1 MSSYYVGF
9 FILIFLLLKFCF
21 FSFLFLHLFPSL
33 VAQNNNNNNNRN
45 IHFRNPEADEKEKI
59 SAGRTVSSPSSSKR
73 VVRSTTTTIST
84 AVSAARSTTS
94 SSPLS
99 TTTTTTLTTRSKL
112 TKSKSDNPDESK
124 VTGAKKIF
132 QGKWQKHVAK
142 PVKEATEHYRGGEKF
157 AIPPPSPPQK
167 KNLLPKNQN

>member
-1 MSSYYVGF
+1 MLF
-9 FILIFLLLKFCF
+9 FFP
-21 FSFLFLHLFPSL
+21 FLHLFPSL
-33 VAQNNNNNNNRN
+33 VAQNNNNNNRN
-45 IHFRNPEADEKEKI
+45 IHFPKPEADEKEKI
-59 SAGRTVSSPSSSKR
+59 LAGRTVSSPSSSKR

-84 AVSAARSTTS
+84 AVSAARSTSS
-94 SSPLS
+94 SSPSS

-157 AIPPPSPPQK
+157 AIPPSPQK
-167 KNLLPKNQN
+167 TFSPKTRIEKRLNGLESN